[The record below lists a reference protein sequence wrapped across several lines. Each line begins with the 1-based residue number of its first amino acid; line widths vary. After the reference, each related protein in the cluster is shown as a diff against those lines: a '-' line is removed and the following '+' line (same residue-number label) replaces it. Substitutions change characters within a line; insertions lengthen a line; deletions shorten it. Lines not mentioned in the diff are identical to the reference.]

1 MMDHAPALKVA
12 FDLMHFPSQ
21 VRVIRAAPL
30 PHDLL
35 ILLRI
40 AAGDEDIACEA
51 AQSSGRSP
59 ERVREAAG
67 FFIEQILLFPDADS
81 YRVLGASPVATN
93 GELRRNMALLL
104 RWLHPDLD
112 RHGERSVFARRV
124 TLAWNDLKTP
134 ERRAAY
140 DQSMRK
146 SLAEKSLFRK
156 KGMSR
161 SRGQKRGSHRFH
173 SGFQRPGAN
182 PRSFHVYPDQ
192 RLGLLRRIL
201 LSLFGRTVH

>member
-1 MMDHAPALKVA
+1 MMDHAPALRLA

-30 PHDLL
+30 PDDLL
-35 ILLRI
+35 MLLRV
-40 AAGDEDIACEA
+40 AAGDEAITGEA
-51 AQSSGRSP
+51 AQLAGRSR

-67 FFIEQILLFPDADS
+67 FFIEQILLFPEADS
-81 YRVLGASPVATN
+81 YRVLGARPEAAN

-112 RHGERSVFARRV
+112 RQGEGSVFAGRV
-124 TLAWNDLKTP
+124 TRAWNDLKTP

-146 SLAEKSLFRK
+146 SLAEKSLLRK
-156 KGMSR
+156 KGM
-161 SRGQKRGSHRFH
+161 SRGQKRGSGRHLA
-173 SGFQRPGAN
+173 SGYQRPGAY

-192 RLGLLRRIL
+192 RLGLFRRL
-201 LSLFGRTVH
+201 LLLLFGRTVH